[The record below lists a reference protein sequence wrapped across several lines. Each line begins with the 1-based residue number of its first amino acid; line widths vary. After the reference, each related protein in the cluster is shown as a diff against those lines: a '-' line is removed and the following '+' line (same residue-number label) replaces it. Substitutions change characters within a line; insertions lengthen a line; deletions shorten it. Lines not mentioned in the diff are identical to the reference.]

1 MCAKRERRERNRTML
16 RLLIAD
22 QPKDDCHAACGL
34 FAELGFT
41 VTISPSTL
49 DTLARCEASLPDLL
63 IVDSALEGALEL
75 IAAVRMMSC
84 GQTVRIL
91 YGVAETDL
99 RKLMAAKHAGADDFL
114 LKPYEIKV
122 LHALFDE
129 MLAKSAAA

>member
-1 MCAKRERRERNRTML
+1 ML

-22 QPKDDCHAACGL
+22 QPKDERDAACGL
-34 FAELGFT
+34 FSELGFA

-49 DTLARCEASLPDLL
+49 DALARCETFLPDLL
-63 IVDSALEGALEL
+63 IVDSALEGALDL
-75 IAAVRMMSC
+75 IAAVRMMSR
-84 GQTVRIL
+84 GMNVRIL

-99 RKLMAAKHAGADDFL
+99 RKLMAAKRAGADDFL
-114 LKPYEIKV
+114 LQPYEIKV

>member
-1 MCAKRERRERNRTML
+1 ML

-22 QPKDDCHAACGL
+22 QPKDDCDAACGL
-34 FAELGFT
+34 FSELGFS
-41 VTISPSTL
+41 VAVSPSAL
-49 DTLARCEASLPDLL
+49 DAIARCEASLPDLL

-75 IAAVRMMSC
+75 IAAVRLMS
-84 GQTVRIL
+84 GGKGARIL

-99 RKLMAAKHAGADDFL
+99 RKLMAAKRAGADDFL
-114 LKPYEIKV
+114 LKPYDLKV

>member
-1 MCAKRERRERNRTML
+1 ML

-22 QPKDDCHAACGL
+22 QPKDDCDAASGL
-34 FAELGFT
+34 FSKLGFAVT
-41 VTISPSTL
+41 VSPSTL
-49 DTLARCEASLPDLL
+49 DTLARCEAALPDLL

-75 IAAVRMMSC
+75 IAAVRLMP
-84 GQTVRIL
+84 GGKGVRIL

-99 RKLMAAKHAGADDFL
+99 RKLMAAKRAGADDFL

-129 MLAKSAAA
+129 MLSKSAAA

>member
-1 MCAKRERRERNRTML
+1 ML

-22 QPKDDCHAACGL
+22 QPKDDCDAACGL
-34 FAELGFT
+34 FSELGFS
-41 VTISPSTL
+41 VAVSPSAL
-49 DTLARCEASLPDLL
+49 DAIARCEASLPDLL

-75 IAAVRMMSC
+75 IAAVRLMS
-84 GQTVRIL
+84 GGRGVRIL

-99 RKLMAAKHAGADDFL
+99 RKLMAAKRAGADDFL
-114 LKPYEIKV
+114 LKPYDLKV